1 MKHLRHFLC
10 IILSLAMI
18 FTTGIAAFADTSAV
32 SSDKT
37 YLEDGT
43 YTFGVITNTKM
54 FKITAE
60 DNGTCQAVVK
70 DGKITATIRLSGD
83 GYSKLYMGSAEE
95 AAALEA
101 KDKNSSEFIPYKVD
115 TDGKY
120 TYEIPIEALYKTIK
134 LSARGSRWFDRE
146 IVFYNV
152 LPEPVKASYTIQGD
166 ILSFKWTKAAE
177 QGVSGYEVACAYD
190 ADFTDLVP
198 VETIVNGQ
206 NTTSTKV
213 HLEKG
218 DTYYLKV
225 RSIITIDGL
234 QAHLDWSNVVAA
246 KNITVSKP
254 KLSSVTAGT
263 SKAVVKWT
271 KKAATGYEIQY
282 ATSSAF
288 KSAKTVNISKSST
301 VSRTITNL
309 KKGKTYYFR
318 IRSYKKTADGICY
331 SSWTTKK
338 SVKIK

>member
-1 MKHLRHFLC
+1 MKHLRYFLC
-10 IILSLAMI
+10 MIICLAMI
-18 FTTGIAAFADTSAV
+18 FTTGMAAFADTSAV
-32 SSDKT
+32 SANET
-37 YLEDGT
+37 VLEDGT

-60 DNGTCQAVVK
+60 DKDTCQAVVK

-95 AAALEA
+95 ATALEA
-101 KDKNSSEFIPYKVD
+101 ADKNSSKFIPFTVD
-115 TDGKY
+115 ADGKY
-120 TYEIPIEALYKTIK
+120 TYEVPVEALYTSIK

-152 LPEPVKASYTIQGD
+152 LPKPVKASYTIQGD
-166 ILSFKWTKAAE
+166 TLCLKWTKAAE

-198 VETIVNGQ
+198 IETIVNGQ
-206 NTTSTKV
+206 NTTSSKIY
-213 HLEKG
+213 LEKG
-218 DTYYLKV
+218 DTYCLKV

-234 QAHLDWSNVVAA
+234 QTYSDWSNAVTA

-271 KKAATGYEIQY
+271 KKTVTGYEIQY
-282 ATSSAF
+282 STSSAF
-288 KSAKTVNISKSST
+288 KSAKTVKIGKAAT
-301 VSRTITNL
+301 VSRTIKNL

-318 IRSYKKTADGICY
+318 IRSYKNTADGVCY
-331 SSWTTKK
+331 SAWTTKK